1 MSGKSPN
8 SFIQQGFSRQGFSP
22 LPDLESEMHGTGP
35 GGRRSIEAGI
45 PLESVITHHPSSD
58 PYHNQYHSSPPRR
71 QLPTSRHGLKQ
82 DYATGMATAY
92 NEKGTTGIAEKSGI
106 FHRHRGKRRV
116 LKRRSEGKDLRAVKD
131 DDETALTRMGRLY
144 QRILNFSIV
153 TRYFIYVFPL
163 GSCLAIPI
171 IIGATSA
178 KKARIGG
185 VSIVWLFTWIEIGEF
200 SFSYAV

>member
-1 MSGKSPN
+1 MSAKSPN

-22 LPDLESEMHGTGP
+22 LPDLESEMHNTGA

-45 PLESVITHHPSSD
+45 PLEHVVTHHPSSD
-58 PYHNQYHSSPPRR
+58 PYHNQYHSSSPPR
-71 QLPTSRHGLKQ
+71 LPTSKDGLKQ
-82 DYATGMATAY
+82 EYAYETATAY
-92 NEKGTTGIAEKSGI
+92 GNNGNAGNAEKSGI

-116 LKRRSEGKDLRAVKD
+116 LKRRSEGRDLRAMNGN
-131 DDETALTRMGRLY
+131 DETAITRMGRLY

-171 IIGATSA
+171 IIGATTS

-185 VSIVWLFTWIEIGEF
+185 VSIVWLFTWIEIGR
-200 SFSYAV
+200 SSI